1 MPSAAHS
8 VPPPPLALRRW
19 RSAHARPSHAE
30 RCRLAPSRHY
40 GTTIA
45 PHTRRSAPA
54 RGHNSGTASGAPP
67 TRRNQHARA
76 RL

>member
-1 MPSAAHS
+1 MPSAARS

-45 PHTRRSAPA
+45 PHTRSAPA